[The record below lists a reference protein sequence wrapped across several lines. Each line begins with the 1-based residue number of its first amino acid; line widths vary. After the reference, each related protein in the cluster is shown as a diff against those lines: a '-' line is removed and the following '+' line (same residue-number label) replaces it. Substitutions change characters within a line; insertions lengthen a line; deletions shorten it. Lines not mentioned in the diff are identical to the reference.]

1 MDDLLVVMATDID
14 DKWGSLYKSDVGDTY
29 TIEKLVSHMLIDSD
43 NTAYNILL
51 RNVDNSDLDK
61 LVVELGLEELF
72 TMDGKVT
79 SKEYSRI
86 FRSLYISSYLEREYS
101 QKIITLLTQSAHND
115 FLGKSIPSGVPFAH
129 KIGQN
134 IEEGVYADSGIV
146 YLKNRPYLLTV
157 ILKLDEASGG
167 RDRAVKTMNELSESA
182 YKYILNYE
190 K

>member
-1 MDDLLVVMATDID
+1 M
-14 DKWGSLYKSDVGDTY
+14 
-29 TIEKLVSHMLIDSD
+29 
-43 NTAYNILL
+43 
-51 RNVDNSDLDK
+51 
-61 LVVELGLEELF
+61 
-72 TMDGKVT
+72 
-79 SKEYSRI
+79 
-86 FRSLYISSYLEREYS
+86 
-101 QKIITLLTQSAHND
+101 
-115 FLGKSIPSGVPFAH
+115 GKSIPSGVPFAH